1 MLLLKDYL
9 ENLNKFVKEFPEALE
24 YQVIYSHDDEGN
36 EYQRVINEPT
46 LCQLEEPNQKSYRF
60 LELVGFYDNNCMNID
75 RKDCNAVIIN

>member
-9 ENLNKFVKEFPEALE
+9 KSLQELVEEYPEALE
-24 YQVIYSHDDEGN
+24 YQVIYSQDDEGN
-36 EYQRVINEPT
+36 EYQRVISEPT